1 MTDRAELPFLR
12 PAFVT
17 AFLVVLVSSGVA
29 LLVAQQQSDMELRKA
44 LYGGA
49 VGLVFAGLL
58 GGVVKLLLDEST
70 KATQRREDAAN
81 FVRNLLADLKSV
93 YDRVGRARI
102 LIAAHQS
109 ASTYGSEMRDLID
122 ARVKLRNIAR
132 ALIGGAAGLSPQ
144 ASATLGRDVKRMEQ
158 YLERLL
164 EEFSDRYRGISELQS
179 AYEKRV
185 EARNKAFATSS
196 DDEPGESPNL
206 PWRRIVDLPLLRDF
220 LEQKRGLY
228 FSDFEAPLDDASA
241 VLRGELSRILGF
253 RKGRSDAVAS
263 VAGGRG
269 EGGTSKVPA
278 DAVVDRD
285 PVAAGDRPLAAV
297 PPRTALGGRP
307 SPGET
312 SPGNRE

>member
-12 PAFVT
+12 TAFVT
-17 AFLVVLVSSGVA
+17 AFLVVVVSSGVA
-29 LLVAQQQSDMELRKA
+29 LVVAQQQSDMELRKA

-70 KATQRREDAAN
+70 KATQRREDAAS

-122 ARVKLRNIAR
+122 ARVKLRNVAR
-132 ALIGGAAGLSPQ
+132 ALIGGAAGISRE
-144 ASATLGRDVKRMEQ
+144 ASATLRRDVNRMEQ

-185 EARNKAFATSS
+185 EARNKAFATSG

-228 FSDFEAPLDDASA
+228 FSDFEAPLDNASA
-241 VLRGELSRILGF
+241 VLRVELSRILGWKKD
-253 RKGRSDAVAS
+253 RGDVDASLAE
-263 VAGGRG
+263 GRG
-269 EGGTSKVPA
+269 ESGTAPVHA
-278 DAVVDRD
+278 EAVVERD
-285 PVAAGDRPLAAV
+285 PVPAGDQAAARGLLPTAV
-297 PPRTALGGRP
+297 GGGHSRT
-307 SPGET
+307 ET
-312 SPGNRE
+312 SPDARK